1 MDRVGAMIELD
12 AIQAQRDKL
21 RPAIAEQDEVVKRET
36 KKLQEMRSKESCLQ
50 SKALNLRDGLAAT
63 LPG

>member
-1 MDRVGAMIELD
+1 MDDILKEIDFIQLQRAELR
-12 AIQAQRDKL
+12 A
-21 RPAIAEQDEVVKRET
+21 AIASQSKVVKRET
-36 KKLQEMRSKESCLQ
+36 QKLLEMRSKESCLQ